1 MYKLTEKV
9 IGILRDNQAMRLRV
23 ALGMGVGESAVANS
37 LKMTKGRSI
46 ANNLGAV
53 ETLMSELGLAKEDI
67 VVEYESKTS
76 L

>member
-37 LKMTKGRSI
+37 LKMTNGKSI

-53 ETLMSELGLAKEDI
+53 ETLMSELRLSKEDI
-67 VVEYESKTS
+67 VVESDGKTD
-76 L
+76 

>member
-53 ETLMSELGLAKEDI
+53 ETLMSELGLSKEDI

>member
-53 ETLMSELGLAKEDI
+53 ETLMSELGLSKEDI
-67 VVEYESKTS
+67 VVESDGN
-76 L
+76 